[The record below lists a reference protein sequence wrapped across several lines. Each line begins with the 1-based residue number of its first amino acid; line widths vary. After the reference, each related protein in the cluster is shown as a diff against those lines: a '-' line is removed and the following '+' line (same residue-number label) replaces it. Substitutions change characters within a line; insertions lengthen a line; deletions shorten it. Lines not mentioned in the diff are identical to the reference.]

1 MSRKLIHIST
11 SFSTVRFAR
20 PSEVMQGG
28 RQSFTVW
35 VDLGILVGGR
45 AHPSRLPPNAPVPSP
60 QSYAP
65 KHRAAPL
72 PSQPAALSGPRHA
85 GARRRPART
94 ALRTSVTLSG
104 LAAAATGVA
113 VATGVIQS
121 PGTPVSLADSLSP
134 VAATDSADRPTAE
147 VQQRDAVVS
156 RSSDRT
162 QQTKDRRHG
171 RDPMKAAA
179 LGLAAG
185 PAVSGQESLSA
196 GDPQAI
202 AAALLPTFG
211 FDNSQMSCLVPL
223 WMGESGWR
231 WNAANAS
238 SGAYGIPQSLPG
250 SKMATA
256 GSDWRTNPA
265 TQIEWGLGYIRDRY
279 GSPCGAW
286 GFKQSHG
293 WY

>member
-1 MSRKLIHIST
+1 VS
-11 SFSTVRFAR
+11 
-20 PSEVMQGG
+20 
-28 RQSFTVW
+28 
-35 VDLGILVGGR
+35 
-45 AHPSRLPPNAPVPSP
+45 SP
-60 QSYAP
+60 ESYLP
-65 KHRAAPL
+65 KHRAAPV
-72 PSQPAALSGPRHA
+72 PTQPAALAGPRHV
-85 GARRRPART
+85 GVNRRPART

-121 PGTPVSLADSLSP
+121 PSAPVNLADSLSP
-134 VAATDSADRPTAE
+134 VSSTDSGNTPAD
-147 VQQRDAVVS
+147 VQQRNAIVS

-162 QQTKDRRHG
+162 QATDRRQD

-185 PAVSGQESLSA
+185 PAVGGQESLSA

-202 AAALLPTFG
+202 AAALLPKFG
-211 FDNSQMSCLVPL
+211 FDSSQMSCLVPL

-256 GSDWRTNPA
+256 GADWRTNPA